1 MRSKKIPATN
11 VKGTVIPTQA
21 ALANF
26 FSPRRIV
33 QDNGVN
39 GAKES
44 LHNGNNEGMFQPKFY
59 INNCCFFYTDGVT
72 VSEKPLE
79 SLTINLGMAYAYS

>member
-26 FSPRRIV
+26 FSPRGIV

-44 LHNGNNEGMFQPKFY
+44 LYNGNNEGMFQPKFY
-59 INNCCFFYTDGVT
+59 INNCCFFFTQMALL
-72 VSEKPLE
+72 SQK
-79 SLTINLGMAYAYS
+79 NLLKV